1 MGTIRHVPSLALA
14 FLLLIPLNGE
24 AFAAGA
30 DCWREVH
37 DGWTVSPGIST
48 EVYSLLRNTALR
60 ESGPVEALTML
71 RKPRGDSPWSIYL
84 KTNTR
89 AMFSFN
95 GTPLRVQPLSE
106 FEYRYDIPDGLW
118 KESNDLELTVAP
130 GEVPANV
137 TPALYLTC
145 RRGIRRLRNA
155 TIRIDQDLI
164 DDKGSVDLSGPVF
177 MNVLDDG
184 EYLALQRDPGS
195 YRIDAGEAITAL
207 APAPAGHFLKKSGD
221 SHLLTE
227 FSIELS
233 RMPDRPLC
241 LFINTITGPDR
252 IYLDGTLIGS
262 TGTPGDTR
270 KLYYDRSRIYPI
282 PDRLLQPGNAHRI
295 MVLSSRSTDYL
306 FGNIEGT
313 DLKIGNMDALIG
325 EQNIR
330 ETVAIAIACIYLIV
344 GLYYGLLF
352 LQRREN
358 REYLFYALAAVS
370 LSLYFFL
377 RTQTKYLLSDD
388 FLTLKRIEYVTLF
401 LMMPFLALFMHYF
414 FPPRHTVTEKLFR
427 GALYLYLPCAVILAA
442 VPIASSDINTWNAIL
457 PYAQATWLVP
467 VMYLVY
473 LITRETFYFAA
484 KPFARRGGNDAMT
497 DGKDEPTV
505 PRAAWNRIAALL
517 PGPLAQAAMARP
529 LSFPGRVRKTGPD
542 GALMI
547 IAVFIMIA
555 SAVHDVLIDRQVITG
570 ARLTTYG
577 TLFFMLGVAGIL
589 SNRILKLYRQVGV
602 LNRSLNEAAAV
613 SARRAEYLT
622 GIINGVDIASGDLV
636 SVSNELTEIERTF
649 SSLSDEQAASSSGM
663 KAVFKD
669 LTDSIAAISES
680 AENQA
685 GEGKK
690 TTDMIEI
697 FNRTQGSA
705 TGTIHGVLR
714 EISGVAESKGETER
728 NLVEM
733 TATMRVINEG
743 GAAIKNFVE
752 LINDISDR
760 INLLSLNASI
770 EAARAGDHGR
780 GFAVVADEIGKLAT
794 ATSDNSQE
802 ISAQITK
809 ILSDINEGMRRA
821 DVTRESIESIFAV
834 LDAIIGRMDQV
845 ENLIASQAD
854 AFQDVILQAERINSL
869 SGGIAAA
876 TVDQMQSMES
886 SALAVERLSEI
897 AEEIAVLGKRILA
910 FTETISGKSRE
921 LQKLIEETA

>member
-1 MGTIRHVPSLALA
+1 MGKIRLALSFALA
-14 FLLLIPLNGE
+14 FLLIIPLEGE
-24 AFAAGA
+24 VFAAGA
-30 DCWREVH
+30 DCWREIH
-37 DGWTVSPGIST
+37 EGWTVPPGIPT

-60 ESGPVEALTML
+60 ESGPVEAQTIL
-71 RKPRGDSPWSIYL
+71 RKPRGVSSWSIYL

-89 AMFSFN
+89 ALFSLN
-95 GTPLRVQPLSE
+95 GTPLRVQPLSD

-130 GEVPANV
+130 GKVPANV
-137 TPALYLTC
+137 TPALYLAC
-145 RRGIRRLRNA
+145 QRGIQRLRNA

-164 DDKGSVDLSGPVF
+164 DDEGSVDLSGPVF
-177 MNVLDDG
+177 MSVLDDG
-184 EYLALQRDPGS
+184 EYLALQRDPGD
-195 YRIDAGEAITAL
+195 YRINAGEAITAL
-207 APAPAGHFLKKSGD
+207 APAPAGHFLSKSGD
-221 SHLLTE
+221 PHLLTE

-270 KLYYDRSRIYPI
+270 RLYYDRTRIYPI

-295 MVLSSRSTDYL
+295 TVLSTRSTDYL

-325 EQNIR
+325 EQNLR

-467 VMYLVY
+467 VLYLVY

-484 KPFARRGGNDAMT
+484 KPFALRGGNDAMNG
-497 DGKDEPTV
+497 GKDEPAV
-505 PRAAWNRIAALL
+505 PRAAWNRMAALL

-529 LSFPGRVRKTGPD
+529 LSFLGRVRKAGPD

-680 AENQA
+680 AETQA

-714 EISGVAESKGETER
+714 EISGVAESKDETER

-733 TATMRVINEG
+733 TSTMRVINEG

-821 DVTRESIESIFAV
+821 EVTRESIESIFTV

-845 ENLIASQAD
+845 EGLIASQAD

-876 TVDQMQSMES
+876 TVDQMKSMES

-897 AEEIAVLGKRILA
+897 AEEIAALGKRILA
-910 FTETISGKSRE
+910 FTETINGKSRE